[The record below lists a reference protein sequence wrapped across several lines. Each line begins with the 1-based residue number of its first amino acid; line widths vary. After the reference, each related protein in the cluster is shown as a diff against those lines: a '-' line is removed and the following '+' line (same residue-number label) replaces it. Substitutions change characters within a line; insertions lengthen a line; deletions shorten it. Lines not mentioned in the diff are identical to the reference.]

1 MMAMDLLLVV
11 IESLAPMAAVMVF
24 FHAAVLRRPLKN
36 PAPIF
41 AGTLA
46 VIVGMWMILAGMEM
60 GMYNLGENMAAR
72 LSAPSMGLWA
82 LLFPF
87 LIGYAATMAEPS
99 LIAVAEKAEE
109 VTSGGLKSFMFKNV
123 VALGV
128 GVGLMAG
135 VHRILAGGELWVYLV
150 GGYLVVLVFTKLAP
164 REAVPIAYD
173 SGEVTTSTV
182 TIPVIFALG
191 LGLAKAKPG
200 AGVLVNGFGLIAVA
214 AIFPILFVLLYATA
228 ARYVARRRRRR

>member
-1 MMAMDLLLVV
+1 MDLLLVV
-11 IESLAPMAAVMVF
+11 IESLAPMAVVMIF
-24 FHAAVLRRPLKN
+24 FHAAVLRRPPKN
-36 PAPIF
+36 PVPVF

-46 VIVGMWMILAGMEM
+46 VIAGMWMILAGMDM
-60 GMYNLGENMAAR
+60 GMRHLGEDMAAK

-82 LLFPF
+82 LFFPF
-87 LIGYAATMAEPS
+87 LIGYATTMAEPS
-99 LIAVAEKAEE
+99 LIAVSEKAEQ
-109 VTSGGLKSFMFKNV
+109 VTAGGLKSFMFKTV
-123 VALGV
+123 VSLGV

-135 VHRILAGGELWVYLV
+135 VHRILSGADIWPYLV
-150 GGYLVVLVFTKLAP
+150 GGYLLVLILTKLAP

-200 AGVLVNGFGLIAVA
+200 ANIIENGFGLIAVA
-214 AIFPILFVLLYATA
+214 AIFPVLFVLLYATA
-228 ARYVARRRRRR
+228 ARFVARVKSGRR